1 MRSAW
6 AAACGNPRAHWIG
19 RRRTLIAALS
29 GKIYVPSIF
38 FTPSALALSRR
49 LFYPF
54 CKFPRNRPSLRPKAN
69 QASTIGCMLASP
81 AKTPRLALRASRPAP
96 RARAAM
102 PPLPHLS
109 THTTTRHN
117 LETIT
122 RTRVRAHVPPQSF
135 HTFPRASAPSV
146 CDLPPAPL
154 RVRAPPARSWM
165 QCRRCRSTS

>member
-38 FTPSALALSRR
+38 FTPSALAVSRR

-117 LETIT
+117 LPTCRPNRST
-122 RTRVRAHVPPQSF
+122 RSHVPLRP
-135 HTFPRASAPSV
+135 ASATCPLPLCACVHLPPVPGCSAGDAAAPR
-146 CDLPPAPL
+146 DLP
-154 RVRAPPARSWM
+154 
-165 QCRRCRSTS
+165 

>member
-38 FTPSALALSRR
+38 FTPSAFRAV
-49 LFYPF
+49 
-54 CKFPRNRPSLRPKAN
+54 PSFVLPLLQVPSEPTQSSSKSQPGKHN
-69 QASTIGCMLASP
+69 WLHVGLPCEDT
-81 AKTPRLALRASRPAP
+81 AP
-96 RARAAM
+96 RAPCIAPRAPRPRCNAASATSQ
-102 PPLPHLS
+102 HAYH
-109 THTTTRHN
+109 HTSQP
-117 LETIT
+117 
-122 RTRVRAHVPPQSF
+122 AHVPPQSF